1 MNNEKPFG
9 WKDKIGY
16 GLGDFGCNM
25 SFAFINSYMMLF
37 FVTCLGIDPKHYAI
51 IIMLAKIW
59 DGINDPIIGCLFQV
73 LLCSFIF
80 RMRPTLLK
88 SHSVL

>member
-25 SFAFINSYMMLF
+25 SSAFINSYMMLF
-37 FVTCLGIDPKHYAI
+37 FVTRLGIDSKALCHHNYAC
-51 IIMLAKIW
+51 KIW
-59 DGINDPIIGCLFQV
+59 DGINDPPNRCTV
-73 LLCSFIF
+73 
-80 RMRPTLLK
+80 
-88 SHSVL
+88 